1 MALAAEYD
9 VGRMQSLKTR
19 NVLQKAFHFSKELYV
34 RIRDDDVPALGATFA
49 YHLLLSM
56 FPFLLFLAAIASYTP
71 LSHGDAFG
79 DLSAIVPTDALRVVQ
94 STLLEIADGNRTNIL
109 SLSMLITIWLASN
122 GFAAV
127 ARGLNK
133 AYDITETRGFIKVR
147 ALSLLFVPLIALGIL
162 LETVAVVFGNV
173 LLCRISKALCWSS
186 AGVTLVHTLRF
197 VLPLVL
203 LVGIFSLLY
212 AIIPNRRLRFRQV
225 FPGAVFASAVWAL
238 ASLAFSFYVDRF
250 ANYARLYGSLGGVVI
265 LLVWLYLTSVV
276 LLVGSEINAVL
287 CLKSNRD
294 GAAQNK
300 S

>member
-203 LVGIFSLLY
+203 LVLIFSLLY

-287 CLKSNRD
+287 CLKTNRD

>member
-186 AGVTLVHTLRF
+186 AGVTLVHMLRF